1 MQTKCSLIRSWR
13 VSKGSA
19 SQSKFVAFESPK
31 KMRKTEVLTKPVM
44 APHHASCS
52 DPENCIEQARKH
64 RKTTRAFLKRLAR
77 GGFETHA
84 LF

>member
-1 MQTKCSLIRSWR
+1 MQRDQK
-13 VSKGSA
+13 
-19 SQSKFVAFESPK
+19 VACQQGQCEPNPGRRLRNAK
-31 KMRKTEVLTKPVM
+31 KIRKTEVLTKPVM

-77 GGFETHA
+77 GGFETYA
-84 LF
+84 FP